1 MQPSANIPNYVYFE
15 PVRVGCTAPEYLG
28 ELCRSKA
35 EDAARSRL
43 RSTAHGDL
51 QVPRSKTNIGDR
63 AFAVAGP
70 VSLKRLPTTIRSS
83 DFLKNF

>member
-1 MQPSANIPNYVYFE
+1 MQPSTNIVNYVYFE
-15 PVRVGCTAPEYLG
+15 PVRVCCTAPEYLC

-35 EDAARSRL
+35 EDATGSRL
-43 RSTAHGDL
+43 RSATHGDL

-83 DFLKNF
+83 